1 MSTIIGTVDND
12 TLRGAPEPDL
22 IVGTNKSNS
31 AGGNDL
37 LIGGDGN
44 DTLSGALYTPI
55 NIQDRNR
62 QISTRR
68 LGDKSSLDTLTGGAN
83 IDRFVLGGAVFG
95 NEQASVVF
103 YDEAGDSDYALIT
116 DFKANEDI
124 IELGGSKND
133 YRLTG
138 SLTEGSP
145 AGVGLYRQDE
155 LIAIIQGDTDLNINA
170 KYFEG
175 SV

>member
-55 NIQDRNR
+55 NI
-62 QISTRR
+62 
-68 LGDKSSLDTLTGGAN
+68 
-83 IDRFVLGGAVFG
+83 
-95 NEQASVVF
+95 
-103 YDEAGDSDYALIT
+103 
-116 DFKANEDI
+116 
-124 IELGGSKND
+124 
-133 YRLTG
+133 
-138 SLTEGSP
+138 
-145 AGVGLYRQDE
+145 
-155 LIAIIQGDTDLNINA
+155 
-170 KYFEG
+170 
-175 SV
+175 